1 MIHSY
6 IANLPKEQREVLLGQ
21 IISSEEGKTDL
32 WNMIKKK
39 EEEKKEGLKKMI
51 GDTKVTIKKLMEEVT
66 MRDKALD
73 LSKRLEKI
81 APEDEEVKEF
91 IKILSK

>member
-1 MIHSY
+1 
-6 IANLPKEQREVLLGQ
+6 
-21 IISSEEGKTDL
+21 
-32 WNMIKKK
+32 
-39 EEEKKEGLKKMI
+39 
-51 GDTKVTIKKLMEEVT
+51 

-91 IKILSK
+91 IKNIK

>member
-1 MIHSY
+1 
-6 IANLPKEQREVLLGQ
+6 
-21 IISSEEGKTDL
+21 
-32 WNMIKKK
+32 
-39 EEEKKEGLKKMI
+39 
-51 GDTKVTIKKLMEEVT
+51 MEEVT

-73 LSKRLEKI
+73 LSKKIRKI